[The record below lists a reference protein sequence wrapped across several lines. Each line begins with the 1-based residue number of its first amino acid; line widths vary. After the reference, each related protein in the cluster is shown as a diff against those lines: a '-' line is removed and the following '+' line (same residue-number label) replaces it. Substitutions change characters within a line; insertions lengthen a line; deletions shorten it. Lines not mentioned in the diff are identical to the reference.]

1 MLREY
6 VVKNYSYIEINNQEK
21 ERERE
26 RERKLLNK
34 CMYLVNA
41 NCREM
46 HACTTIALL

>member
-46 HACTTIALL
+46 HTCTTNALL

>member
-21 ERERE
+21 EKGKERG
-26 RERKLLNK
+26 KLLNK